1 MNFLHAGEST
11 SDSSSTT
18 KHRKK
23 VALKQ
28 GKGLVEWIRLSNSGR
43 LSNYGCQE
51 SVDHNELSKHCS
63 REDCWILL
71 FDTVFDVTKYLDF
84 HPGGADELMRAA
96 GTDASLLFDENHRW
110 INYKGML
117 KSCAIGPFIGDRKK
131 LRIPNEA
138 IK

>member
-84 HPGGADELMRAA
+84 HPGLSLSFLSLQQRRIHDERYFLV
-96 GTDASLLFDENHRW
+96 D
-110 INYKGML
+110 K
-117 KSCAIGPFIGDRKK
+117 
-131 LRIPNEA
+131 
-138 IK
+138 